1 MRRLPRPLRV
11 AAWLLAAALV
21 LLRPEPIH
29 DVEPPVADWLPV
41 AREQVRPGDTL
52 ESLVRR
58 FNLPAALLP
67 DLVAACAGVVDLRR
81 LRVEEPMLL
90 VRRSQGDSLRLVHH
104 PDLSHRL
111 VLDLPYA
118 WRGDSLAPLA
128 GMACRARLEPL
139 EAVRRVVERRGEVGA
154 TLYDAMVEAGG
165 SPQLALAYAD
175 IFQWDVD
182 FLTDIHG
189 GETFQLVVEERK
201 LARPYLGD
209 SITVEGRIL
218 AATFQAAAGGRAL
231 RALWFEGCGEPG
243 YFDSEG
249 RSFQKA
255 FLKSPLNYRRVSSS
269 FGMRRHPVLRRVRM
283 HHGIDYSAPHGTPV
297 VAAGAGTVAG
307 AGWERGYGNVVRI
320 RHDGKRSTVYGHLS
334 SIAPGV
340 RRGARVE
347 QNQLIGRVGSTGLST
362 GPHLHYEVIENG
374 RSVDPASIRTEPG
387 KPVPAACKDEYL
399 AAFARRFPQ

>member
-1 MRRLPRPLRV
+1 MRRV
-11 AAWLLAAALV
+11 AFPIKAAVWLLASALV
-21 LLRPEPIH
+21 VLWPEWIQ
-29 DVEPPVADWLPV
+29 DESPPVMDWLPV
-41 AREQVRPGDTL
+41 AREMVRPGDTL

-58 FNLPAALLP
+58 FDLPVS
-67 DLVAACAGVVDLRR
+67 LVPQLVTACEGVADLRR
-81 LRVEEPMLL
+81 LRPDEPMLL
-90 VRRSQGDSLRLVHH
+90 VKRSMGDSLRLVHYL
-104 PDLSHRL
+104 DISHLL
-111 VLDLPYA
+111 VLDLPFV

-128 GMACRARLEPL
+128 GMVAGARLEPL
-139 EAVRRVVERRGEVGA
+139 DAALRLVARTGTVDA
-154 TLYDAMVEAGG
+154 TLYDAMVGAGG

-189 GETFQLVVEERK
+189 GESFQLLVEEKR

-209 SITVEGRIL
+209 SLTVEGRIL
-218 AATFQAAAGGRAL
+218 AATFKPAGDGRAL
-231 RALWFEGCGEPG
+231 RALWFEGCGESG
-243 YFDSEG
+243 YYDEAG

-255 FLKSPLNYRRVSSS
+255 FLKSPLSYRRVSSS
-269 FGMRRHPVLRRVRM
+269 FGMRNHPVLRRVRM

-340 RRGARVE
+340 RRGARVD

-374 RSVDPASIRTEPG
+374 RSVDPSRIRTEPG
-387 KPVPAACKDEYL
+387 KPVPASCRDEYL
-399 AAFARRFPQ
+399 DAFARRFPQ